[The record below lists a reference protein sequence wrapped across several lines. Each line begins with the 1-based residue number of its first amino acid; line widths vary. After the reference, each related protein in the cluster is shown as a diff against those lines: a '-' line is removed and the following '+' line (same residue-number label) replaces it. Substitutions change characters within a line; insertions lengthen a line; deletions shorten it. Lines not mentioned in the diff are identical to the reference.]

1 MLLALVGA
9 ASAAE
14 IAAWSLPEPR
24 GSYAVAVSRATYAL
38 PPWRA
43 VVDALRTK
51 HDGACI
57 LYSNNLTEARVPL
70 AALHPRYV
78 AIVARPEEA
87 GLNFVVVAHRML
99 RTLDDDPYT
108 DAMWGI
114 VTGYTAEDALKLA
127 KHREPLIV
135 RRGLGGTSALDL
147 GPFVEGRKFDEGN
160 SGKYWIKAADGK
172 TTEKPAP
179 ADTTALIIEALNKFQ
194 PDLFMTSGHATPDDW
209 QIGYSHRD
217 GQFRCSDGQIIGL
230 DRKGLHFPVRSPNP
244 KIYLPS
250 GNCLI
255 GQIHQPN
262 CMALACLRSA
272 GVVQMFGYVVPTFY
286 GFAGWGVNDYFLGR
300 PGSCTFAQA
309 VLFNQLALV
318 HELETRFPDLARKNL
333 GTLDT
338 NRLGAEAK
346 KLGTS
351 DRDAL
356 GLLWDRDV
364 LAFYGDPA
372 WRAGFAKANLA
383 WSAELKSIGDIHTLR
398 LTTTRAGN
406 WGGRPQVFA
415 LPKRIGPAT
424 VQQGGAYKPVI
435 TDDFVLLPIKGDFT
449 AGQTIEVVFRAPFL
463 AAKPTIAPLS
473 APGLTSPSS
482 ALIFAAVRCD
492 RSHGTTPRAAG
503 KHGDSTWRATE
514 RRL

>member
-1 MLLALVGA
+1 MLWRILLVGWLCVA
-9 ASAAE
+9 GLRAAE
-14 IAAWSLPEPR
+14 VAAWSVPEPR
-24 GSYAVAVSRATYAL
+24 GSYAVVVSRATYAQ
-38 PPWRA
+38 PKWRA
-43 VVDALRTK
+43 VVEALRNK

-57 LYSNNLTEARVPL
+57 LWKDALAEARAPL
-70 AALHPRYV
+70 ATLHPRYV
-78 AIVARPEEA
+78 ALVARPEEA
-87 GLNFVVVAHRML
+87 GQNFVIAAHRML

-108 DAMWGI
+108 DAQWSI
-114 VTGYTAEDALKLA
+114 VTGYSPEDALKLA
-127 KHREPLIV
+127 QHREPLVV

-147 GPFVEGRKFDEGN
+147 GPFVEGKKFDEGK

-179 ADTTALIIEALNKFQ
+179 ADTTALIAEALNKFQ

-217 GQFRCSDGQIIGL
+217 GQFRCSAGQLIGI
-230 DRKGLHFPVRSPNP
+230 DRKGVHFPVRSPNP

-262 CMALACLRSA
+262 CMALSFLRSA

-318 HELETRFPDLARKNL
+318 HQLETRFPAVARKNL

-338 NRLGAEAK
+338 DRLGAEAQQ
-346 KLGTS
+346 LGTG

-372 WRAGFAKANLA
+372 WQAGFARPNFA
-383 WSAELKSIGDIHTLR
+383 WNAELKSAGDVHTLR

-406 WGGRPQVFA
+406 WGGHPQIYT

-424 VQQGGAYKPVI
+424 VQQGGDFKLVI
-435 TDDFVLLPIKGDFT
+435 TDDFVLLPLKGDFA
-449 AGQTIEVVFRAPFL
+449 AGQTVEVIFRAPLL
-463 AAKPTIAPLS
+463 AAKATSAQAAPI
-473 APGLTSPSS
+473 T
-482 ALIFAAVRCD
+482 
-492 RSHGTTPRAAG
+492 
-503 KHGDSTWRATE
+503 K
-514 RRL
+514 

>member
-1 MLLALVGA
+1 MRTASTAIVRGMFKTFLAGVLLWAGGAGA
-9 ASAAE
+9 AE
-14 IAAWSLPEPR
+14 LAAWSVPEAR
-24 GSYAVAVSRATYAL
+24 GSYAVIVSRATYAL

-43 VVDALRTK
+43 VVEALRTQY
-51 HDGACI
+51 DAACI
-57 LYSNNLTEARVPL
+57 LYADALAEAREPL
-70 AALHPRYV
+70 ATLHPRYV
-78 AIVARPEEA
+78 ALVARPEEA
-87 GLNFVVVAHRML
+87 GLNFVVAAHRLL

-108 DAMWGI
+108 DAQWGI
-114 VTGYTAEDALKLA
+114 VTGYTADDALKLA
-127 KHREPLIV
+127 QHREPLIV

-147 GPFVEGRKFDEGN
+147 GPFAEGKKFDEGN
-160 SGKYWIKAADGK
+160 SGKYWIKGADGQ

-179 ADTTALIIEALNKFQ
+179 ADTTALIAEALNRFQ

-217 GQFRCSDGQIIGL
+217 GQFRCAAGQLLGL
-230 DRKGLHFPVRSPNP
+230 DRKGQHFPIRSPNP

-262 CMALACLRSA
+262 CMALAYLHSA

-318 HELETRFPDLARKNL
+318 HELETRFPGVARKNL
-333 GTLDT
+333 GTLSTD
-338 NRLGAEAK
+338 RLGAEARR
-346 KLGTS
+346 LGTG

-372 WRAGFAKANLA
+372 WQAGFAKANLA
-383 WSAELKSIGDIHTLR
+383 WTAELKSVGAVHTLR
-398 LTTTRAGN
+398 LTTTRASN
-406 WGGRPQVFA
+406 WGGRPQIFA

-424 VQQGGAYKPVI
+424 VQQGGDFKPVI
-435 TDDFVLLPIKGDFT
+435 ADDVVLLPLKGEFA
-449 AGQTIEVVFRAPFL
+449 AGQTVEIIFRAPLL
-463 AAKPTIAPLS
+463 AVTRTTATS
-473 APGLTSPSS
+473 APVMGHSQ
-482 ALIFAAVRCD
+482 
-492 RSHGTTPRAAG
+492 
-503 KHGDSTWRATE
+503 
-514 RRL
+514 